1 MTTKTTIKI
10 QFCGGEEKEI
20 SLQDILKMA
29 GMQGKSEDDIYSV
42 QTILRIEETG
52 TELKSSANRSDHFP
66 GITVDGAFKGKD
78 FYLANVE
85 LPNSDYPDDFV
96 SRLYAGC
103 ADYESDAPIAMAK
116 SNIYGEGPDFKSF
129 SEFEKHTKIVYID
142 EDYAMAQTW
151 TCAPFLREHAED

>member
-1 MTTKTTIKI
+1 MTTKAIIKI
-10 QFCGGEEKEI
+10 HLSGDEEKEI
-20 SLQDILKMA
+20 SLQDILRFA
-29 GMQGKSEDDIYSV
+29 GVTEKGEDNVYSV
-42 QTILRIEETG
+42 QTILRDEETG
-52 TELKSSANRSDHFP
+52 AELKTSVNFSEYFP
-66 GITVDGAFKGKD
+66 GITVDGSFKGKD

-85 LPNSDYPDDFV
+85 LPNSDYPEDFV

-103 ADYESDAPIAMAK
+103 ADYESDAPIAMTK